1 MSEGNCC
8 AVEMDEIRETL
19 QVIAQSPAAT
29 TSAAE
34 AVEKAVEEKSATAT
48 DRSKLI
54 TKPNLFDYRSQ
65 EEIKAFREW
74 SWVFKNFL
82 SSVDEAYMKDLKEIR
97 DKPNESFDMDLATT
111 EEKTRRIKLYG
122 LSASLMRG
130 RHYNW

>member
-1 MSEGNCC
+1 
-8 AVEMDEIRETL
+8 MDEIRETL